1 VSRRPAAART
11 ALFLLLALAAAAPA
25 RGGEPL
31 GVCLEANLPPWS
43 SHDQSGSGG
52 FDPAVATAVA
62 RRLGRE
68 TALLWFRAERD
79 EDKSTT
85 LSANALL
92 SDGVCR
98 LVGGY
103 PLIAGALGKPGTA
116 FARLPDYEGAGSD
129 RRRATALGTLV
140 PSRGYQLAALTIVL
154 GPRAAAARI
163 GGLDDLAG
171 RRLGVDAGTL
181 ADAVLMLFENGRF
194 ADRITHIVPGSGQL
208 LPRLEAGDYDA
219 ALVELRRFDAYR
231 ARHPDTKLSLSGYYP
246 PVGFNMGFVGLST
259 EQELIAQVDRAIA
272 EMLHSGEL
280 AALARAAGVTYLPP
294 REPNVAS
301 DPTFADLGRK

>member
-1 VSRRPAAART
+1 VSRPPAAARA
-11 ALFLLLALAAAAPA
+11 ALFLLFAFGAGVPA
-25 RGGEPL
+25 HGGEAL
-31 GVCLEANLPPWS
+31 GVCLDANLPPWS
-43 SHDQSGSGG
+43 SHDDRRSGG
-52 FDPAVATAVA
+52 FDPAVAAAVA

-68 TALLWFRAERD
+68 TALRWFRTERD
-79 EDKSTT
+79 EDSSTT

-116 FARLPDYEGAGSD
+116 FARLPDYAGARSD
-129 RRRATALGTLV
+129 RRRAIALGTLV
-140 PSRGYQLAALTIVL
+140 PSRGYQFAALTIVL
-154 GPRAAAARI
+154 ASRVAAARI
-163 GGLDDLAG
+163 GGLEDLAG
-171 RRLGVDAGTL
+171 MRLGVDAGTL
-181 ADAVLMLFENGRF
+181 ADAVLMLFGNGRF
-194 ADRITHIVPGSGQL
+194 ADRITHLVAGSGQL

-231 ARHPDTKLSLSGYYP
+231 ALHPDTRLTLSGYYP

-259 EQELIAQVDRAIA
+259 EQQLLAEVDQAIA
-272 EMLHSGEL
+272 ELLQSGEL

-294 REPNVAS
+294 REPNIAA
-301 DPTFADLGRK
+301 DPTLADFSRR